1 MTQGASTEATPP
13 LGGITAAVEY
23 SQYVD
28 AIGLDH
34 IEDDE
39 RESAHQSLS
48 HLTEDLAKATGMAT
62 DHGECS
68 LHAGEE
74 LLAQTRALL
83 VVPDPRS
90 TQFGFGL
97 FPNVERERHV
107 SLRSRSRTSLQGE
120 LLPTPDR

>member
-1 MTQGASTEATPP
+1 MAAGWRERSRRHDRNGAITMTQRASTVAASPR
-13 LGGITAAVEY
+13 GGITAAGEY

-48 HLTEDLAKATGMAT
+48 HLTQDVAKTIGMAT
-62 DHGECS
+62 DRRECS

-74 LLAQTRALL
+74 LLAQTWALL
-83 VVPDPRS
+83 
-90 TQFGFGL
+90 
-97 FPNVERERHV
+97 
-107 SLRSRSRTSLQGE
+107 
-120 LLPTPDR
+120 